1 MSRSTAV
8 EAERAAR
15 ARVRQL
21 EYMRR
26 FAEEWRGRDAEMAAS
41 MAEKA
46 RSVRARIE
54 AIRPVRPKDQVLE
67 VGSGG
72 CGIIFNFGT
81 ENCLGIDPLADHL
94 RQLFPWQRTSPV
106 PTLQAEGEK
115 LPFDDASFEIV
126 LSDNVVDHAED
137 PRRIVEEIARVLA
150 PGGLFYFTVHVHH
163 PLYHVTSVAYGF
175 WRRLGLPGEITPFA
189 DHTVHL
195 TPSSARSLLA
205 GLPLRI
211 VQETTDLQAARREAE
226 ETPPRHV
233 GDRLKRLFFKNA
245 TWEVFALRD
254 PDCASGLLGVAA
266 HR

>member
-8 EAERAAR
+8 ETDRAAR

-21 EYMRR
+21 DYMRR
-26 FAEEWRGRDAEMAAS
+26 FAEEWRGREAELTAS

-46 RSVRARIE
+46 RVVRARIE
-54 AIRPVRPKDQVLE
+54 AIRPVRPTDRVLE

-72 CGIIFNFGT
+72 CGIVFNFGG
-81 ENCLGIDPLADHL
+81 EHCLGIDPLADDL

-106 PTLQAEGEK
+106 PTVQAEGER
-115 LPFDDASFEIV
+115 LSFEDASFEIV

-137 PRRIVEEIARVLA
+137 PRRIVEEISRVLA

-163 PLYHVTSVAYGF
+163 PIYHVTSVAYGL

-195 TPSSARSLLA
+195 TQASARALLA

-211 VQETTDLQAARREAE
+211 VEESTDLDAARKEAKD
-226 ETPPRHV
+226 TPPRHL
-233 GDRLKRLFFKNA
+233 GDRLRRLFFKNA

-254 PDCASGLLGVAA
+254 PA
-266 HR
+266 

>member
-1 MSRSTAV
+1 MTRSTAID
-8 EAERAAR
+8 AERAAR

-21 EYMRR
+21 DYMRR

-46 RSVRARIE
+46 RQVRARIE
-54 AIRPVRPKDQVLE
+54 RFRPVRPSDRVLE

-72 CGIIFNFGT
+72 CGIIFTFGA
-81 ENCLGIDPLADHL
+81 EDCLGIDPLADDL

-115 LPFDDASFEIV
+115 LPFEDASFEIV

-163 PLYHVTSVAYGF
+163 PLYHLSSVAYGL

-195 TPSSARSLLA
+195 TPASARSLLA

-211 VQETTDLQAARREAE
+211 VEETTDLEAARREAE

-233 GDRLKRLFFKNA
+233 GDWLKRLFFKNA

-254 PDCASGLLGVAA
+254 PD
-266 HR
+266 